1 MSAGS
6 IELGAVPL
14 GLLRRYLKARSWDD
28 KDRTRPAVDF
38 EESALNETMR
48 RLLMARGA
56 QEESRD
62 ETFTIFTSEDP
73 AYEQIELVVPT
84 ARNTS
89 EYELLVGRVVRALAA
104 VEQRSE
110 DDVVE
115 SIRQI
120 GFDVVRSRIP
130 DAYVVNDTIIL
141 ERAES
146 FIKGFRN
153 VLAATAST
161 ELDPKPY
168 YERTLKAGGHYANN
182 CRFGHT
188 FRGSFGFTVE
198 SPLSPHDQ
206 AAMPGVEPQ
215 QPFERRVIERLAVG
229 LKTLQEAVIADDI
242 DPIVE
247 GYKHGLSANMCDHL
261 SALVETTS
269 HAEMIFDFSL
279 SPEWKSSVVAV
290 EQKKIA
296 IGPAHLEASKAA
308 AKRLR
313 KAPEPVDADVRGR
326 VVSLSSVGDP
336 SNIQDRFG
344 DREVALR
351 WASDAHGDI
360 TVRTSLGPKDYLR
373 ALDAHRNGRPIRLKG
388 KLEHSG
394 RKWEL
399 KDPIMVGQ
407 KFGEQDQGE

>member
-6 IELGAVPL
+6 IELGGVPL
-14 GLLRRYLKARSWDD
+14 GLLRRYLKVRAWDD
-28 KDRTRPAVDF
+28 KHAAKPSKDLEGSRL
-38 EESALNETMR
+38 SETML
-48 RLLMARGA
+48 RLLKARRTEVDS
-56 QEESRD
+56 QD
-62 ETFTIFTSEDP
+62 ETFTVFTSKDP
-73 AYEQIELVVPT
+73 ALNNIELVVPT
-84 ARNTS
+84 ARDTK
-89 EYELLVGRVVRALAA
+89 EYELLVGRVVHALAA
-104 VEQRSE
+104 VEGRNPK
-110 DDVVE
+110 DVIR

-130 DAYVVNDTIIL
+130 DTYVVNDTIVL

-168 YERTLKAGGHYANN
+168 YERSLKAGGHYANN

-188 FRGSFGFTVE
+188 FRGSFGFTIE

-206 AAMPGVEPQ
+206 TGMPDVEPQ

-229 LKTLQEAVIADDI
+229 LKTLEEAVIADNI

-247 GYKHGLSANMCDHL
+247 GYKSGLSANMCDHL
-261 SALVETTS
+261 SALVESTS
-269 HAEMIFDFSL
+269 HAEMVFDFSL
-279 SPEWKSSVVAV
+279 SPEWKSSIVAA
-290 EQKKIA
+290 EQKKIV

-308 AKRLR
+308 AKKLR
-313 KAPEPVDADVRGR
+313 RPPEPIDADVRGR
-326 VVSLSSVGDP
+326 VVSLSSTGDP
-336 SNIQDRFG
+336 SNVQDKFG
-344 DREVALR
+344 DREVALH
-351 WASDAHGDI
+351 WASEKHGDI
-360 TVRTSLGPKDYLR
+360 TVRTSLSPKDYLR
-373 ALDAHRNGRPIRLKG
+373 ALDAHGSGRPIRLKG

-399 KDPIMVGQ
+399 KDPFMVG
-407 KFGEQDQGE
+407 